1 MREGGELLDI
11 SHAVHE
17 LYQKKVMY
25 TETTTTTSSIG
36 MHMRSKFNG
45 MIEKLEEGEQHNS
58 QTISKR
64 IYQQ

>member
-1 MREGGELLDI
+1 
-11 SHAVHE
+11 
-17 LYQKKVMY
+17 MY
-25 TETTTTTSSIG
+25 TETTTTTTTSSIG

-58 QTISKR
+58 QMISKR